1 MKIKVIRHGLTQ
13 SNKEARLM
21 GRGVD
26 ETLTQQGIDQ
36 AHEVAR
42 LLVGS
47 DCDILISS
55 PMKRAQQTAEII
67 NTYLQLPL
75 VVINEFAERD
85 AGNLGGKLWTDI
97 AVETQGVLT
106 LEKIHASPE
115 HDFSLWGGESADS
128 LRKRVMSAADA
139 LKEKYTDQKVLV
151 VTHGGVIKVMYAIYG
166 GEFPDHVGN
175 ASIHEF
181 EI

>member
-1 MKIKVIRHGLTQ
+1 MKIKVVRHGLTQ

-26 ETLTQQGIDQ
+26 EALIQEGIDQ

-42 LLVGS
+42 LLVGN
-47 DCDILISS
+47 DYDILISS
-55 PMKRAQQTAEII
+55 PLKRARQTAEII

-85 AGNLGGKLWTDI
+85 AGDLGGRLWTEVAI
-97 AVETQGVLT
+97 ETQGALT
-106 LEKIHASPE
+106 LEKIHASPD
-115 HDFSLWGGESADS
+115 HDFSQWGGESATGI
-128 LRKRVMSAADA
+128 RERVMSGVNTI
-139 LKEKYTDQKVLV
+139 KEKYADQSVLV
-151 VTHGGVIKVMYAIYG
+151 VTHGGVIKVMYALYG
-166 GEFPDHVGN
+166 GQFPDHVGN